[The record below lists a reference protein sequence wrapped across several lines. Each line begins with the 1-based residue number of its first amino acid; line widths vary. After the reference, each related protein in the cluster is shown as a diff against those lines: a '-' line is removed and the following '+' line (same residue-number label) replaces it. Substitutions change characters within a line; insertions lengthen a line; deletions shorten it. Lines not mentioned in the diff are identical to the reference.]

1 MGRGK
6 GTIQRQPGW
15 IARADREDVLLSGTA
30 ELADGRRIPVE
41 VTNLSKDG
49 CSLRCDELIGI
60 GELVRLNVPPL
71 DGVAGT
77 IRWSLF
83 GSAGVRFVSAWA

>member
-6 GTIQRQPGW
+6 GTIERQPGW
-15 IARADREDVLLSGTA
+15 IARIDREEVLLTGTA
-30 ELADGRRIPVE
+30 VLANGRHIPVE

-49 CSLRCDELIGI
+49 CSLRSDELIAI

-71 DGVAGT
+71 DGVMGT
-77 IRWSLF
+77 IRWSLL

>member
-1 MGRGK
+1 VGRTK
-6 GTIQRQPGW
+6 GSIQRQPGW
-15 IARADREDVLLSGTA
+15 IARADREEVLLSGTA
-30 ELADGRRIPVE
+30 VLADGRTIPVE

-49 CSLRCDELIGI
+49 CSLRSDELIGI
-60 GELVRLNVPPL
+60 GEMVSLNVPPL
-71 DGVAGT
+71 KGVEGT